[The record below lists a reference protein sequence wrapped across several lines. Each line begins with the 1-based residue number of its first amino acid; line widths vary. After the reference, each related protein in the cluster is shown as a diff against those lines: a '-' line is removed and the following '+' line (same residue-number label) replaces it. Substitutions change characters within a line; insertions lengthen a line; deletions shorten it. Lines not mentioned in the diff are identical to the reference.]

1 MLVRSL
7 RDLRK
12 LKLKLERD
20 EIQVSRAGGYF
31 RARFHGHANCVM
43 HSTAE
48 DAVQRLLD
56 SPSRAVRNDKQNS
69 EVRANRKR
77 GVDKQ

>member
-12 LKLKLERD
+12 LKLKLERGT
-20 EIQVSRAGGYF
+20 IQVTRAGGYF

-48 DAVQRLLD
+48 GAVQRLMD
-56 SPSRAVRNDKQNS
+56 SPSRAVRNDNQNS
-69 EVRANRKR
+69 EVRAKR
-77 GVDKQ
+77 NKGKDKQ

>member
-12 LKLKLERD
+12 LKLKLERSTVQ
-20 EIQVSRAGGYF
+20 ITRAGGFYK
-31 RARFHGHANCVM
+31 ARFQGHANCVM
-43 HSTAE
+43 HSTPE
-48 DAVQRLLD
+48 QAVQRLLD

-69 EVRANRKR
+69 EVRANRNKGTDKR
-77 GVDKQ
+77 

>member
-12 LKLKLERD
+12 LKLKLKHD
-20 EIQVSRAGGYF
+20 EVQVTRAGGYF

-43 HSTAE
+43 ASTAHE
-48 DAVQRLLD
+48 ARQRLLD
-56 SPSRAVRNDKQNS
+56 SPSRCVRNDKQNS
-69 EVRANRKR
+69 EVRANRNR
-77 GVDKQ
+77 GNDKQ

>member
-1 MLVRSL
+1 MLVHSL

-20 EIQVSRAGGYF
+20 TVQITRAGGHF
-31 RARFHGHANCVM
+31 RARFYGHANCVM

-48 DAVQRLLD
+48 GAVQRLLD
-56 SPSRAVRNDKQNS
+56 SPSRAVRNDNQNS
-69 EVRANRKR
+69 KVRSTRNR
-77 GVDKQ
+77 GADKQ